1 MRGRE
6 GEVGPALR
14 AGNRVHLV
22 EDDRVDSPERL
33 TPSRSKDA
41 AAPGRVRLD
50 RRGVQLIEG
59 PEECGEGLAAAG
71 GRNDE
76 DVLPGGD
83 RRPCLLLGQRGRG
96 ERGIEPGLRGRSEA
110 CGHARHGRSTCSGPR
125 ASHTR
130 KRCIFMAYLC

>member
-1 MRGRE
+1 VRGRE

-71 GRNDE
+71 GRG
-76 DVLPGGD
+76 V
-83 RRPCLLLGQRGRG
+83 
-96 ERGIEPGLRGRSEA
+96 EPGLGGRSEA
-110 CGHARHGRSTCSGPR
+110 CGHARHGKSPAECQRPARLHRIRGCRYVVTIC
-125 ASHTR
+125 
-130 KRCIFMAYLC
+130 

>member
-1 MRGRE
+1 VRGRE

-71 GRNDE
+71 GRG
-76 DVLPGGD
+76 V
-83 RRPCLLLGQRGRG
+83 
-96 ERGIEPGLRGRSEA
+96 EPGLGGRSEA